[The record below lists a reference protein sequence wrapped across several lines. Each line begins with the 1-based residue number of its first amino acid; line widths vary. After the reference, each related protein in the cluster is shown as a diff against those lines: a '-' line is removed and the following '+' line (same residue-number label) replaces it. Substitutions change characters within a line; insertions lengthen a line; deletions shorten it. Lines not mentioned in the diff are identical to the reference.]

1 MHHYS
6 DIKEAL
12 GVDQPK
18 CNATEGRTTTSDK
31 QNQPVLGRKAV
42 TKGKRHLKKI
52 VDSRASYALTVAKA
66 KKKSRKL
73 PTTPRSRVRAALR
86 QLYLRS
92 RERAAR
98 LKLAGNSCE
107 RCGVKASKAKGR
119 EVGVQVHHNVPITNW
134 EIVIDMVYKELLT
147 SPEMLIALC
156 KACHQEEHNH
166 GVFPGRKGVQAL

>member
-119 EVGVQVHHNVPITNW
+119 EVGVQVHHREGIAQW
-134 EIVIDMVYKELLT
+134 EKIIDLIFEQLLVDP
-147 SPEMLIALC
+147 SLLEAVC
-156 KACHQEEHNH
+156 VDCQKAEH
-166 GVFPGRKGVQAL
+166 GKGEAID